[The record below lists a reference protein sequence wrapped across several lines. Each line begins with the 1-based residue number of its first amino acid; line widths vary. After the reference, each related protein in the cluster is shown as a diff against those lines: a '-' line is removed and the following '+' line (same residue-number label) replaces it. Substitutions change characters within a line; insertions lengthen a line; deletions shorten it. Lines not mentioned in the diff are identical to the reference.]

1 MQTRTTRTT
10 LAVASLLT
18 AAMVGGTGIAGAQDA
33 TPLPDFGDI
42 AGEIRIDGS
51 STVFPVSEAL
61 AEEFQFLYPN
71 VRVTVAESG
80 TGGGF
85 EKFCR
90 GETDANDASRHIK
103 EEELAACTAA
113 GIEPVELPI
122 AYDGI
127 TVVVNPANDWVDCLT
142 VAELNAIWDTG
153 STVTNWSQ
161 VRAGFPDAPLVLFGP
176 GADSGTFD
184 YFTEEINGE
193 TDRIRTDFT
202 QSEDDNVLVGGVAGD
217 PNALAFFGFAY
228 YAANMDKL
236 KVVAVDE
243 GNGCVAPSMETIADG
258 TYAPLSRPLFIYP
271 SKAALARPEVAA
283 FFQFALY
290 TVPSLLG
297 LDVAMGQIAYVPVP
311 AETAALAQATLDAAV
326 APAP

>member
-1 MQTRTTRTT
+1 MTQRSTKRVAIATASV
-10 LAVASLLT
+10 LALSVAGGAGT
-18 AAMVGGTGIAGAQDA
+18 ALAQDA
-33 TPLPDFGDI
+33 TPLPAFGEI

-51 STVFPVSEAL
+51 STVFPLTEAM
-61 AEEFQFLYPN
+61 AEEFQYAYPN
-71 VRVTVAESG
+71 VLVTVAESG

-90 GETDANDASRHIK
+90 GETDANDASRPIK
-103 EEELAACTAA
+103 DEELEACTAA

-122 AYDGI
+122 AYDGLSI
-127 TVVVNPANDWVDCLT
+127 VVNPANDWVDCLT

-161 VRAGFPDAPLVLFGP
+161 VREGFPDAPLVLFGP

-217 PNALAFFGFAY
+217 PNGLAFFGFAY

-258 TYAPLSRPLFIYP
+258 TYSPLSRPLFIYP

-283 FFQFALY
+283 FFQFYLY
-290 TVPSLLG
+290 TTPSILG
-297 LDVAMGQIAYVPVP
+297 LDAAAGQIAYVPVP
-311 AETAALAQATLDAAV
+311 AEQAAATQAVLDAALAQ
-326 APAP
+326 

>member
-51 STVFPVSEAL
+51 STVFPLTEAM
-61 AEEFQFLYPN
+61 AEEFQYAYPN
-71 VRVTVAESG
+71 VMVTVAESG

-103 EEELAACTAA
+103 DEELAACTEA
-113 GIEPVELPI
+113 GIEPVELAV
-122 AYDGI
+122 AYDGLS
-127 TVVVNPANDWVDCLT
+127 VVVHPSNTWAECLT
-142 VAELNAIWDTG
+142 VAELNAIWAPD

-161 VRAGFPDAPLVLFGP
+161 VREGFPDAALTLFGP

-193 TDRIRTDFT
+193 TDASRSDFT
-202 QSEDDNVLVGGVAGD
+202 QSEDDNVLVTGVAGD
-217 PNALAFFGFAY
+217 PNALGYFGFAY
-228 YAANMDKL
+228 YAPNADKV
-236 KVVAVDE
+236 KAVAIDN
-243 GNGCVAPSMETIADG
+243 GAGCVAPSFETIADG

-271 SKAALARPEVAA
+271 SKASLARPEVAA
-283 FFQFALY
+283 FFRFYLHVA
-290 TVPSLLG
+290 PEILG
-297 LDVAMGQIAYVPVP
+297 PDATAGQIAYVPLP
-311 AETAALAQATLDAAV
+311 ADQAAATQAALDAAI
-326 APAP
+326 AQ

>member
-61 AEEFQFLYPN
+61 AEEFQFAYPN

-90 GETDANDASRHIK
+90 GETDANDASRPIK
-103 EEELAACTAA
+103 DEELEACTAA

-122 AYDGI
+122 AYDGLSI
-127 TVVVNPANDWVDCLT
+127 VVNPANDWVDCLT

-161 VRAGFPDAPLVLFGP
+161 VREGFPDAPLVLFGP

-217 PNALAFFGFAY
+217 PNGLAFFGFAY

-258 TYAPLSRPLFIYP
+258 TYSPLSRPLFIYP

-283 FFQFALY
+283 FFQFYLY
-290 TVPSLLG
+290 TTPSILG
-297 LDVAMGQIAYVPVP
+297 LDAAAGQIAYVPVP
-311 AETAALAQATLDAAV
+311 AEQAAATQAVLDAALAQ
-326 APAP
+326 